1 MVNKRTSNKNIQKLL
16 KYELKREN
24 KVQHQPTDKISKK
37 HSRKAQ
43 ADK

>member
-43 ADK
+43 ANK

>member
-1 MVNKRTSNKNIQKLL
+1 MVSKSASNKNIEKLI

-24 KVQHQPTDKISKK
+24 KVQHQPINKVAKK

-43 ADK
+43 ANK

>member
-16 KYELKREN
+16 KYELNREN

-43 ADK
+43 ANK